1 MKKVFVL
8 LLLLNSL
15 ILAQGWAPKYP
26 HSGTFKLAKDSW
38 WTHDKLTHA
47 LTGDFL
53 SREFTSLT
61 ENKYTGALA
70 GFGLLFLWEVKD
82 GYFNYRDFGALG
94 GDNFSVKDLSA
105 NAFGCLH
112 SLDWHEDWRI
122 WQSIF
127 IQKDGLGSR
136 AANLGIGVGIVVG
149 ASMLYNITVH
159 DKFFPHGATWHQYQ
173 GPGEHQ
179 LLSSFN
185 AEAYL
190 VLPWLINSYFR
201 RQLNLFWRIAA
212 CGSAIGCLAILNGYF
227 DERDMPFLGD
237 RRGYHQGNVN
247 TGILSTAGVI
257 IYDLIFYNAAKS
269 DKIRFSAAEDKLILS
284 IKF

>member
-1 MKKVFVL
+1 MKKLFVL
-8 LLLLNSL
+8 LLLFNSL
-15 ILAQGWAPKYP
+15 LWAQGWAPKYP
-26 HSGTFKLAKDSW
+26 HSGTFKLADDSW

-47 LTGDFL
+47 LAGDFL

-61 ENKYTGALA
+61 KNKYTGALA

-82 GYFNYRDFGALG
+82 GYFNYRDFGAFG
-94 GDNFSVKDLSA
+94 GDYFSVKDLSA
-105 NAFGCLH
+105 DALGCLH

-127 IQKDGLGSR
+127 VQKAGLGSR
-136 AANLGIGVGIVVG
+136 VVNLGIGVGLVVG
-149 ASMLYNITVH
+149 TSMLYNITMH
-159 DKFFPHGATWHQYQ
+159 SKFFPHGMTWHKYK

-190 VLPWLINSYFR
+190 VLPWQINSYFR
-201 RQLNLFWRIAA
+201 QQLNLFWRIAA
-212 CGSAIGCLAILNGYF
+212 SGSAIGCLAILNGYF

-247 TGILSTAGVI
+247 TGILSTVGVV
-257 IYDLIFYNAAKS
+257 IYELIFYEEVNAG
-269 DKIRFSAAEDKLILS
+269 KIGFSAVGDKLTLS